1 MLQAFPELRRLG
13 LELGV
18 GHGFVLVGQ
27 GLHLVHNGV
36 NGFQLPGAG
45 ISEDTFQK
53 THILNI
59 LSDQE

>member
-1 MLQAFPELRRLG
+1 MLQAFLNS
-13 LELGV
+13 GV
-18 GHGFVLVGQ
+18 LAWSWVSVMVFVLVGQ

-45 ISEDTFQK
+45 ISKDTFQK